1 MIKYIIYINILLT
14 PLKIFGQDTLSI
26 MTYNVLN
33 FPGSTAERVRDFRK
47 VLDDYRPDILV
58 VNEMLSES
66 DMILFMDSTLNHTTT
81 EYSAGP
87 IFEGF
92 DSENSVY
99 YKHDRLEFVDALSVT
114 TALRRIDGYRFKIK
128 NHADSTFQF
137 QIFSAH
143 LKASQGTDNVAKR
156 LAEVINLDD
165 SIKSGNV
172 DSSYIFA
179 CDCNFYTSTESGYQ
193 YLIESMAIDLE
204 DPINSPGSWHNNSS
218 FASIHTQSTRTTQ
231 FGGGASGGL
240 DDRFDFIL
248 LSEKFFDN
256 ENLTYVDG
264 SYTSIGNDASHFNM
278 AINDGTNGTVSADI
292 ADALHAA
299 SDHLPVMLKLAY
311 PTENFP
317 VIELS
322 RTVIDFGS
330 VDPGSNN
337 TQTFKVSNTGGSDLI
352 ISNITIDDPN
362 FRINDTSAVIGI
374 GGEKNFIVTF
384 NPHKTN
390 TTFTGQ
396 LRIYSNTAVVVTIR
410 LEGNTTPVSIM
421 SESDN
426 SSLVYSLSLNY
437 PNPFN
442 PTTTIKYTLPKSS
455 KVLFS
460 VYNLSGE
467 EISRLLDEEKNA
479 GYHQVNWDA
488 SNSPS
493 GIYFYRLQAGDFVQ
507 TRKMVLLK

>member
-14 PLKIFGQDTLSI
+14 PLQIFGQDTLSI

-33 FPGSTAERVRDFRK
+33 FPGSTAERVSDFRT
-47 VLDDYRPDILV
+47 VIDEYRPDILV
-58 VNEMLSES
+58 VNEMLSKS
-66 DMILFMDSTLNHTTT
+66 DMILFMDSTLNHTTA
-81 EYSAGP
+81 EYTAGP

-99 YKHDRLEFVDALSVT
+99 YKHDRLEFIDALSVT

-218 FASIHTQSTRTTQ
+218 FADIHTQSTRTTQ

-248 LSEKFFDN
+248 LSEKLFEEED
-256 ENLTYVDG
+256 LWYIDG
-264 SYTSIGNDASHFNM
+264 SYTAIGNDASHFNM
-278 AINDGTNGTVSADI
+278 AINDGTNGAVSADI

-299 SDHLPVMLKLAY
+299 SDHLPVMLKFAY
-311 PTENFP
+311 PTE
-317 VIELS
+317 IETGLME
-322 RTVIDFGS
+322 RGELPEDF
-330 VDPGSNN
+330 
-337 TQTFKVSNTGGSDLI
+337 I
-352 ISNITIDDPN
+352 
-362 FRINDTSAVIGI
+362 
-374 GGEKNFIVTF
+374 
-384 NPHKTN
+384 
-390 TTFTGQ
+390 
-396 LRIYSNTAVVVTIR
+396 
-410 LEGNTTPVSIM
+410 LEQ
-421 SESDN
+421 
-426 SSLVYSLSLNY
+426 NY
-437 PNPFN
+437 PNPYN
-442 PTTTIKYTLPKSS
+442 PVTTISYFLPISS
-455 KVLFS
+455 KVSL
-460 VYNLSGE
+460 VIYNLIGE
-467 EISRLLDEEKNA
+467 EVTHLLD
-479 GYHQVNWDA
+479 GHQSVGNYSLNWDA
-488 SNSPS
+488 SNFSS

-507 TRKMVLLK
+507 TRKMILLK